1 MKYTTLFQRWFY
13 IAPCRNVVSTKR
25 EGWNNVVIF
34 AKFNKFDNAFSLLDK
49 LRDGKISL
57 ADAKKKDQAESKSN
71 LSEIKKGNK
80 KHRSEEQKNT
90 LYNVERLYKARNIVI
105 EFFDDY
111 SLVVSETKLKQLKEL
126 GWKL

>member
-1 MKYTTLFQRWFY
+1 MQ
-13 IAPCRNVVSTKR
+13 
-25 EGWNNVVIF
+25 
-34 AKFNKFDNAFSLLDK
+34 
-49 LRDGKISL
+49 
-57 ADAKKKDQAESKSN
+57 KKKNDQAESKSN